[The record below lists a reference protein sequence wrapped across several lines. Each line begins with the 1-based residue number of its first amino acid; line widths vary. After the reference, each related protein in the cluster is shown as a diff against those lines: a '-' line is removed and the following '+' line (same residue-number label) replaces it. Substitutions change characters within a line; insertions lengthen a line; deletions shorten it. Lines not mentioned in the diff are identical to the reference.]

1 MSFERERVWSSADL
15 DRTFT
20 FYMTEGEAGKLER
33 WIWKEVGYAVGR

>member
-20 FYMTEGEAGKLER
+20 FYMVVVFVVIE
-33 WIWKEVGYAVGR
+33 KE